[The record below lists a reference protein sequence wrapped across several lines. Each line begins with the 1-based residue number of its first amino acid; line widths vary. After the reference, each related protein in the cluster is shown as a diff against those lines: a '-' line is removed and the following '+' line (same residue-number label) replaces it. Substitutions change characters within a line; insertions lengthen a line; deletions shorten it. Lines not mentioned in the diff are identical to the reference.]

1 MPRRW
6 LDSSFFADE
15 KVGRLAMNE
24 RQLFAAIIANQDDDG
39 RLKGHPAYLR
49 SIAFPYDEFNTDEVK
64 QMRDHIAEI
73 NANVIVY
80 QDGVEEYIQ
89 LKRHKRYQKPRY
101 YHPSKLPTPPGW
113 PFDEPDPDGDH
124 QVTDEPPHSSEMA
137 TEASLPSNQTV
148 TKMSQ
153 NSSHIAEEVLSS
165 SRQTVT
171 EVSPP
176 SNQMVTKKSPS
187 SNQAVTKQYT
197 EDRGGVG
204 LDLDLDLD
212 LGKDKGILSTKEFR
226 VSPSEAASL
235 TKRNSRLK
243 PHQQEAGIFL
253 DMVQQHE
260 GMPLLSRPK
269 LIHLVRTKLFKDSR
283 STPEKLLEFYRWLKE
298 NDGFFHN
305 KAPPQVIG
313 GMPDRYPSWLGGK
326 LTPEGG
332 KSFEQRKPGRDSG
345 DGEHRRDPLAATR
358 ARGWKIGGEGP
369 DEEDED

>member
-73 NANVIVY
+73 NANVIIY
-80 QDGVEEYIQ
+80 QDGAEEYIQ

-137 TEASLPSNQTV
+137 TEVSLPSNQTA
-148 TKMSQ
+148 TKVSP
-153 NSSHIAEEVLSS
+153 NSSHIADEVSSS
-165 SRQTVT
+165 SR
-171 EVSPP
+171 
-176 SNQMVTKKSPS
+176 
-187 SNQAVTKQYT
+187 QAVTKQYT

-204 LDLDLDLD
+204 LDLDLDL
-212 LGKDKGILSTKEFR
+212 GKGKGILSSKESL
-226 VSPSEAASL
+226 VSPSEATSL
-235 TKRNSRLK
+235 TKRISRLK

-283 STPEKLLEFYRWLKE
+283 STPEKLLKFYRWLKE

-358 ARGWKIGGEGP
+358 ARGWKIGGEEP
-369 DEEDED
+369 DEENED